1 MGDSNNTQIHCATPN
16 NNTLPR
22 KAYPW
27 KLPMPPLLVLALI
40 ATAFLPG
47 TDAGSTPSTSI
58 DEVHVSADA
67 SEATL
72 ACPPG

>member
-1 MGDSNNTQIHCATPN
+1 
-16 NNTLPR
+16 
-22 KAYPW
+22 
-27 KLPMPPLLVLALI
+27 MPPLLVLALI

-47 TDAGSTPSTSI
+47 TDAGSTTSTSI

>member
-1 MGDSNNTQIHCATPN
+1 
-16 NNTLPR
+16 
-22 KAYPW
+22 
-27 KLPMPPLLVLALI
+27 MPLLLVLALI

-47 TDAGSTPSTSI
+47 TDAGSTTSTSI

-72 ACPPG
+72 ACPLG